1 MASDTKPTPALI
13 CLGAF
18 AGAHGV
24 RGEVRVKTFTQDPMD
39 LAAYGPVQ
47 TEDGRQHFDITAITP
62 DKIGARVRLAGITNR
77 EQAQSLKG
85 TRIYISRSA
94 LPASDDEDD
103 FYHADLLGLV
113 ALDAQGGAWGRVIGV
128 HNFGAEDL
136 LEIKADK
143 NTDTQFI
150 PFTKEYVPDIHLEK
164 GTLTALPVSMV
175 EPENNEE
182 NEKEGN
188 AE

>member
-1 MASDTKPTPALI
+1 MRDTKPTPALI

-47 TEDGRQHFDITAITP
+47 TEDGAQHFEITAIKP
-62 DKIGARVRLAGITNR
+62 DKLGARVRLAGITTR

-85 TRIYISRSA
+85 TRIYIARTA
-94 LPASDDEDD
+94 LPASDDDDD

-113 ALDAQGGAWGRVIGV
+113 ALDAQGNAWGRVIGV

-136 LEIKADK
+136 LEIQPDDK
-143 NTDTQFI
+143 SDTQFI
-150 PFTKEYVPDIHLEK
+150 PFTKEYVPEIRLDK
-164 GTLTALPVSMV
+164 NALTALPVHMV
-175 EPENNEE
+175 APEDNDQEE
-182 NEKEGN
+182 GG
-188 AE
+188 A